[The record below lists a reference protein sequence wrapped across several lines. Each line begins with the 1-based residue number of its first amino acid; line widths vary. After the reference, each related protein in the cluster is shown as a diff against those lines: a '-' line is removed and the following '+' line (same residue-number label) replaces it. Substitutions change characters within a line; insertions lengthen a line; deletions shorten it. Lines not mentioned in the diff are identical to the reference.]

1 MNDLDDAAGEM
12 EADIAN
18 ELPASS
24 QWMALLQNK
33 YRPEGKVIGNV
44 EWEYFKANV
53 MNFQGRDELETDNYS
68 SIRWSSFATSWN
80 KWVDGLG
87 VRHPEVTYKNAS
99 YLKQAYKSMQQRA
112 LQFSTLRQ
120 HTQGLDELRERHTNS
135 DANQNFLGEFPMPEN
150 ATVTHPVEKTTTGTP
165 NSNDNDAGYQAE
177 MSETENTR
185 KRKHR
190 QHRCR
195 RCGKDYA
202 SPEWLPYH
210 TNKIQT
216 VSESLN
222 NNERAKYLRNGANN
236 KVWDNCTVDEAYY
249 ESGFPCLDTN
259 KPLPRRKKSI

>member
-1 MNDLDDAAGEM
+1 M
-12 EADIAN
+12 
-18 ELPASS
+18 
-24 QWMALLQNK
+24 
-33 YRPEGKVIGNV
+33 IGNV
-44 EWEYFKANV
+44 EWEYFKTNV

-135 DANQNFLGEFPMPEN
+135 DANQNFLGEFPTPEN
-150 ATVTHPVEKTTTGTP
+150 ATVTHPAEKPTTIAP
-165 NSNDNDAGYQAE
+165 NDNDAGYQAE
-177 MSETENTR
+177 MSEIENTR
-185 KRKHR
+185 KRKYR

-216 VSESLN
+216 APEGLN
-222 NNERAKYLRNGANN
+222 NKERAKYLRNGAFN

-259 KPLPRRKKSI
+259 KPMPRRKKSI